1 MKKVLSSSITREAI
15 VLYCTFNWW
24 CKKAFGQ
31 FLWLELTKG
40 CFNTFK
46 LSCQTPPAFCW
57 WLVLIL
63 AYTSPTSENKRFF
76 FKTQSMHSGAACTFS
91 QLNKSGKLYFFCA
104 SAAACWDQGTWGFLP
119 IPFLYLHV
127 WAHRHPCKC
136 VHFACDRENVM
147 SVGSKEICV

>member
-24 CKKAFGQ
+24 CK
-31 FLWLELTKG
+31 KG

-91 QLNKSGKLYFFCA
+91 QLNKSGKLCFFCA

-119 IPFLYLHV
+119 IPFSYLHV
-127 WAHRHPCKC
+127 WAHKTSMQMCPLCMRQGK
-136 VHFACDRENVM
+136 RNVGRQQGNLCL
-147 SVGSKEICV
+147 VIVALYY